1 MDLNI
6 YQKKVLSQWGQDGV
20 IEKIF
25 DVIGTT
31 NKYFVEFGSSGDDI
45 GMGNTSYLRRY
56 GFTGLLMDGSEKP
69 YDKKVNNKIYDVK
82 IEFISSSNINKLF
95 KKYNVPIEFDF
106 LSIDIDGQDFHVW
119 NKLEKYSPRV
129 VSIEMNYHIEPGKD
143 KVMPLIDDWV
153 WSGNEFSGSSVTALR
168 KLGNIKGYALV
179 ATCMS
184 DAIFVRNDLI
194 IDKDNNL
201 LFKNINNEIELVKL
215 NTDIY
220 YENLKFK
227 FNLNHFDVEFF
238 SSSEKYISNEEYILN
253 EE

>member
-6 YQKKVLSQWGQDGV
+6 YQNRVLSQWGQDGV

-31 NKYFVEFGSSGDDI
+31 NKYFVEFGSSGNDS
-45 GMGNTSYLRRY
+45 GMGNTAYLRRR
-56 GFTGLLMDGSEKP
+56 GFDGLLMDGSERP
-69 YDKKVNNKIYDVK
+69 YNNDVTDKKYDVK
-82 IEFISSSNINKLF
+82 IEFISSSNINELF
-95 KKYNVPIEFDF
+95 KKYNVPKEFDF

-119 NKLEKYSPRV
+119 NKLENYSPRV

-143 KVMPLIDDWV
+143 RVMPLDDNWI
-153 WSGNEFSGSSVTALR
+153 WPGNEMSGSSVTALKR
-168 KLGNIKGYALV
+168 LGNKKGYALV

-194 IDKDNNL
+194 FDKDNNSV
-201 LFKNINNEIELVKL
+201 LFKNINDEYELVSL

-220 YENLKFK
+220 YENL
-227 FNLNHFDVEFF
+227 NRGYRSETFDVPFF
-238 SSSEKYISNEEYILN
+238 SPSKLYL
-253 EE
+253 